1 MKNLALYIKAFLDRY
16 VYFVPIILLLVGLI
30 TNFIDYNKG
39 GYNYIV
45 LGNSFGWSIF
55 TSIAFYYF
63 FNFKGSYCWFT
74 RNAPI
79 GLIVINLV
87 DIVGYYLPYFV
98 YSKIFNIAICLIII
112 TLALIIWIKKKLIN
126 D

>member
-1 MKNLALYIKAFLDRY
+1 MKNLVLYIKAFLDRY
-16 VYFVPIILLLVGLI
+16 IYCVPIILLLVGLI
-30 TNFIDYNKG
+30 TNFVDYNKG
-39 GYNYIV
+39 GYNYVV

-63 FNFKGSYCWFT
+63 FNFKGKYCWFT
-74 RNAPI
+74 RNAPV
-79 GLIVINLV
+79 GLIIINLV

-98 YSKIFNIAICLIII
+98 YSNIFNIVICLIII
-112 TLALIIWIKKKLIN
+112 TLALIIWIKKKLTN